1 VLARREGK
9 SVNRWIYERNTR
21 AFTTPGWWKV
31 PGIGM
36 ALIVVGFIAVVTV
49 QDGFKPASLLV
60 IPIFAAFYALA
71 VLLISAIYRAPR

>member
-1 VLARREGK
+1 
-9 SVNRWIYERNTR
+9 
-21 AFTTPGWWKV
+21 
-31 PGIGM
+31 M
-36 ALIVVGFIAVVTV
+36 ALIVVGFIVVVTV